1 MSTETPENLQI
12 TSVEEIKKQ
21 ANKVIKEGIVIELPS
36 GIKVKLRRP
45 SLANLLK
52 SGKIPSNL
60 TQAALRQAE
69 GRPILSQK
77 DVEDSLAVVEVV
89 LQEAFVEPKLK
100 RTGEETGPNEIN
112 ITDLVDEDR
121 GFVFQYVQNGSADL
135 KPFRNK

>member
-100 RTGEETGPNEIN
+100 
-112 ITDLVDEDR
+112 
-121 GFVFQYVQNGSADL
+121 
-135 KPFRNK
+135 